1 MNQFTV
7 NFIYSL
13 KNAAILKKELLYFFY
28 NKNFILLAKL
38 FYKIGLIQ
46 DFWLIKSITGWKIAI
61 ALKYYYQ
68 INELSELKLVSKP
81 SWPFFLSY
89 TNICQISERTGFFIF
104 STSFGFLTSID
115 CKKKKIGGKL
125 FFYAK

>member
-1 MNQFTV
+1 MNQLFV

-13 KNAAILKKELLYFFY
+13 KNAAIFKKEVLYFFY

-46 DFWLIKSITGWKIAI
+46 DFKLITVNETRKIVVT
-61 ALKYYYQ
+61 LKYYNQ
-68 INELSELKLVSKP
+68 ANELRGLKLVSKP

-89 TNICQISERTGFFIF
+89 QNICQIFEKTCFFIL
-104 STSFGFLTSID
+104 STSAVFLTSLD
-115 CKKKKIGGKL
+115 CKKKKLGGKL
-125 FFYAK
+125 FFYVK